1 MIRKIAAACS
11 LLLVAACTHVTPIN
25 AGPSGEPALLIEC
38 KRSISNCYQAANK
51 RCPDGYRT
59 ASESQTYGGAALIGT
74 STGLYG
80 GSAVDR
86 RIIVQCK

>member
-1 MIRKIAAACS
+1 MIRKMVAVGA
-11 LLLVAACTHVTPIN
+11 LLLAACTHVTPIN
-25 AGPSGEPALLIEC
+25 TGLAGDDALLIEC
-38 KRSISNCYQAANK
+38 KRSISNCYNAAHK
-51 RCPDGYRT
+51 QCPQGYRT
-59 ASESQTYGGAALIGT
+59 VSEAQTYGGAALIGT